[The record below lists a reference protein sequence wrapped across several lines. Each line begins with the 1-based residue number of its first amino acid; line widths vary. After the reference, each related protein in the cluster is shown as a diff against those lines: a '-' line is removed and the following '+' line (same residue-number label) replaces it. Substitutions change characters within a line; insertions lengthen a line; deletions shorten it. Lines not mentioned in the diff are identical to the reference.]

1 MHRFEPAPNLLLVGG
16 PKTGTT
22 SLMHWLRSHKQ
33 IYHPWPNESQFLIAG
48 VAEFPTS
55 PIHPK
60 GIGILAPYADLS
72 NYNKE
77 NYVMD
82 KSAFHLY
89 STRALSSIKDQ
100 MPEAKVII
108 TLRDPIDIMLSMHQ
122 EHRKRLIDYTLT
134 QDEMIDFCR
143 EAGFVIDEN
152 NPQTYSFMRFPQLK
166 QPVLEWVE
174 KLGDRVRIIP
184 INTIKAAPLQTL
196 NEILEWLGIE
206 KFSDDINLSKQNESG
221 ILNSA
226 RWARFVRT
234 PPTLLVSLVKILI
247 PTQKLRKAILDPI
260 RSPAFKPKP
269 YRRPELSEEVR
280 KELETVFSEE
290 LEFQKNLSKYID
302 SNLIIDES

>member
-1 MHRFEPAPNLLLVGG
+1 
-16 PKTGTT
+16 
-22 SLMHWLRSHKQ
+22 
-33 IYHPWPNESQFLIAG
+33 
-48 VAEFPTS
+48 
-55 PIHPK
+55 
-60 GIGILAPYADLS
+60 
-72 NYNKE
+72 
-77 NYVMD
+77 
-82 KSAFHLY
+82 
-89 STRALSSIKDQ
+89 
-100 MPEAKVII
+100 
-108 TLRDPIDIMLSMHQ
+108 
-122 EHRKRLIDYTLT
+122 
-134 QDEMIDFCR
+134 
-143 EAGFVIDEN
+143 
-152 NPQTYSFMRFPQLK
+152 
-166 QPVLEWVE
+166 
-174 KLGDRVRIIP
+174 LGDRVRIIP